1 MCKYRKIIASDAI
14 RRELQVHKILQGWV
28 SRKATRRR
36 ALFINSSGSIGMV
49 ASSDTSP
56 SQGRVVLAAEVCD
69 ERCNIH
75 TVMRVCLGED
85 YRSDLQA
92 GMMVA
97 ANFTSH
103 HTSFLLGVVK

>member
-1 MCKYRKIIASDAI
+1 M
-14 RRELQVHKILQGWV
+14 
-28 SRKATRRR
+28 
-36 ALFINSSGSIGMV
+36 
-49 ASSDTSP
+49 
-56 SQGRVVLAAEVCD
+56 VLAAEVCD

-75 TVMRVCLGED
+75 TVKTVCLGED

-103 HTSFLLGVVK
+103 HTLFLLGVVK